1 MNVNCPDCNKVEPKL
16 LESRMTV
23 RGVRRRRF
31 ECKRCRYRWTLFVKE
46 NEGRPYKPNLWDAHK
61 GNMSPFRSLSS
72 DQIRTVILS
81 NKPQRV
87 LAKDYALSRQS
98 ISLIQTGRMYKE
110 IYEEMHPPR
119 TGPLLYCSDCAHWN
133 HNKCGFGFPDAG
145 NTFATYCSVY
155 LS

>member
-1 MNVNCPDCNKVEPKL
+1 MDVNCPDCSKVEPKL

-81 NKPQRV
+81 NKPQRI
-87 LAKDYALSRQS
+87 LAEDYALSRQS

-110 IYEEMHPPR
+110 IYEEIHPPR
-119 TGPLLYCSDCAHWN
+119 TGPLLYCSNCVHWN
-133 HNKCGFGFPDAG
+133 HNKCGFGFPDSG
-145 NTFATYCSVY
+145 DTFATDCSVY